1 MHYDKSRYLYSQ
13 VGKMNLIICIHI
25 MDDIYSAIS
34 IMVIILSSITLY
46 ELTRFVNTHSSLA
59 DGSNG

>member
-1 MHYDKSRYLYSQ
+1 
-13 VGKMNLIICIHI
+13 MNLVICIHI